1 VRIALVI
8 MALAAVAVG
17 MIYIRRAETRA
28 NHEVYRLQLIQVH
41 LRCRVYDQQ
50 AELGRL
56 TAPKDVRQRA
66 EKMDVGLTWFNSGE
80 PTVVERAPVRKR
92 R

>member
-1 VRIALVI
+1 

-28 NHEVYRLQLIQVH
+28 HHEVYRLKLEQAH
-41 LRCRVYDQQ
+41 LRLRVYDQQ

-66 EKMDVGLTWFNSGE
+66 EKMDVGLTFNSGE
-80 PTVVERAPVRKR
+80 PSVVERAPVRKPR